1 MSQQLQFHFQT
12 FSQVY
17 AHSITLIAQLI
28 TIINIVIT
36 AATTLTHLTRLVVVS
51 TYGPLNPMFPPLC
64 NLLRS
69 NSNLIMLPW
78 NNIHIIIAPLK
89 NNSATMILN

>member
-36 AATTLTHLTRLVVVS
+36 AATTLTHLTRLLVAS

-64 NLLRS
+64 NLLSS
-69 NSNLIMLPW
+69 NSNRIMLP
-78 NNIHIIIAPLK
+78 
-89 NNSATMILN
+89 

>member
-28 TIINIVIT
+28 TIINIIIT

-51 TYGPLNPMFPPLC
+51 SYGALNPMFPPLC
-64 NLLRS
+64 NLLSS
-69 NSNLIMLPW
+69 NSNLIMLP
-78 NNIHIIIAPLK
+78 
-89 NNSATMILN
+89 

>member
-17 AHSITLIAQLI
+17 AHSIPLIAQLI

-36 AATTLTHLTRLVVVS
+36 AATTLTHLTRLPVVS
-51 TYGPLNPMFPPLC
+51 TYGPLNPTFPPLC
-64 NLLRS
+64 NLLSS

-78 NNIHIIIAPLK
+78 NIIHIIIAPLK